1 MDVNLTTEEILA
13 AWQAMIEANQEA
25 GTAPL
30 LTLGE
35 SVTLLDG
42 MPGLIAYHE
51 LATTRTDLTEPAVQ
65 AGGSSGLWF
74 AMLSDE
80 SPRTAMPLFAGADAA
95 SVLAM
100 ETLHVRQVHA
110 NRHLPATALPGR
122 LPAGFVAHLE
132 PTAIAGRTLSWSALP
147 FALMNPAPMQAETS
161 AADAATDWTA
171 TAAVFLALCLIL
183 LALVI

>member
-65 AGGSSGLWF
+65 AGGSSGIWF

-80 SPRTAMPLFAGADAA
+80 SPAYGDAALRRCRRRLCAGDGNVACASGPCQPPSARAGCSRSAPCRFCLPPGAD
-95 SVLAM
+95 SHTGQDIVLVGA
-100 ETLHVRQVHA
+100 
-110 NRHLPATALPGR
+110 
-122 LPAGFVAHLE
+122 
-132 PTAIAGRTLSWSALP
+132 
-147 FALMNPAPMQAETS
+147 
-161 AADAATDWTA
+161 
-171 TAAVFLALCLIL
+171 ALC
-183 LALVI
+183 ADESRADSARDQRCRRRY